1 MEEKMIYT
9 LTMNPSLD
17 YIVDVEQFRLGLTN
31 RTTKEQMFPGGKGFN
46 VSMVLQNL
54 GMENTALGFV
64 AGFTGEEIVR
74 KMKETGVHCEFIE
87 VENGISR
94 INVKLRTID
103 GTEINGAGPEVT
115 SKHLEILYRRLE
127 CLQENDILVLA
138 GSTPKTVPATF
149 YADVTKWMSER
160 GVKVVVDASGA
171 LLKQVLPCRPF
182 LVKPNRQELSEF
194 FGTEL
199 LMETS
204 EIVAYA
210 KKLQKQGARNVLVSL
225 GGDGAILLS
234 EEGETYV
241 QNAPKGEVVNSV
253 GAGDSMVAG
262 FLYGY
267 ETYHSYEMALN
278 YGLAT
283 GSASAFSEQ
292 FATKEEVEK
301 YLK

>member
-1 MEEKMIYT
+1 MIYT

-17 YIVDVEQFRLGLTN
+17 YIVDVEQFNIGLTN

-46 VSMVLQNL
+46 VSMMLQNL

-74 KMKETGVHCEFIE
+74 KMQETGVKCEFIR

-94 INVKLRTID
+94 INVKLRTMD
-103 GTEINGAGPEVT
+103 GTELNGIGPELT
-115 SKHLEILYRRLE
+115 NEHLKILYKKLE
-127 CLQENDILVLA
+127 CLKKEDILVLA
-138 GSTPKTVPATF
+138 GSVPKTVPETF
-149 YADVTKWMSER
+149 YADVTKWMTER

-171 LLKQVLPCRPF
+171 LLEQVLFYQPF
-182 LVKPNRQELSEF
+182 LIKPNRQELSEF
-194 FGTEL
+194 FGVNL

-204 EIVAYA
+204 EVVTYA
-210 KKLQKQGARNVLVSL
+210 KKLQEQGARNVVVSL
-225 GGDGAILLS
+225 GGDGAVLLS
-234 EEGETYV
+234 EEGEIYV
-241 QNAPKGEVVNSV
+241 QIAPKGKVINSV

-267 ETYHSYEMALN
+267 ETYHDYKKALN
-278 YGLAT
+278 YGLAA

-292 FATKEEVEK
+292 FATKEEVEQ
-301 YLK
+301 YLIV

>member
-1 MEEKMIYT
+1 MIYT

-17 YIVDVEQFRLGLTN
+17 YIVDVEQFKLGLTN

-74 KMKETGVHCEFIE
+74 KMKETGVRCEFIE
-87 VENGISR
+87 VEKGISR

-103 GTEINGAGPEVT
+103 GTEINGMGPELE
-115 SKHLEILYRRLE
+115 SKHLEILYGKLE
-127 CLQENDILVLA
+127 CLKENDILVLA

-149 YADVTKWMSER
+149 YADVTKCMSER
-160 GVKVVVDASGA
+160 GVKVVVDASGT

-182 LVKPNRQELSEF
+182 LIKPNRQELSEF
-194 FGTEL
+194 FGVEL

-204 EIVAYA
+204 EIVTYA
-210 KKLQKQGARNVLVSL
+210 KKLQEQGARNVLVSL

-234 EEGETYV
+234 EQGETYV

-267 ETYHSYEMALN
+267 ETYHNYETALR

-301 YLK
+301 YLSL

>member
-1 MEEKMIYT
+1 MIYT

-17 YIVDVEQFRLGLTN
+17 YIVDVEQFHIGLTN

-54 GMENTALGFV
+54 GMENTALGFI

-74 KMKETGVHCEFIE
+74 KMQETGVKCEFIR
-87 VENGISR
+87 VEEGISR
-94 INVKLRTID
+94 INVKLRTMD
-103 GTEINGAGPEVT
+103 GTEINGMGPKLTKE
-115 SKHLEILYRRLE
+115 HLEILYTKLE
-127 CLQENDILVLA
+127 VLEKEDILVLA
-138 GSTPKTVPATF
+138 GSVPNTVPKTF
-149 YADVTKWMSER
+149 YADIMKWITKR
-160 GVKVVVDASGA
+160 GVKVVVDASGE
-171 LLKQVLPCRPF
+171 LLKQVLPCQPF
-182 LVKPNRQELSEF
+182 LIKPNRQELSEF
-194 FGTEL
+194 FGVNL
-199 LMETS
+199 LVESS
-204 EIVAYA
+204 EIITYA
-210 KKLQKQGARNVLVSL
+210 KKLQEQGARNVLVSL

-234 EEGETYV
+234 ETGEVYMQT
-241 QNAPKGEVVNSV
+241 APKGIVVNSV

-267 ETYHSYEMALN
+267 ETYKNYETALN

-301 YLK
+301 YLN

>member
-1 MEEKMIYT
+1 MIYT

-17 YIVDVEQFRLGLTN
+17 YIVDVEQFNIGLTN

-46 VSMVLQNL
+46 VSMMLQNL

-74 KMKETGVHCEFIE
+74 KMQETGVKCEFIR

-94 INVKLRTID
+94 INVKLRTMD
-103 GTEINGAGPEVT
+103 GTELNGIGPELT
-115 SKHLEILYRRLE
+115 NEHLKILYKKLE
-127 CLQENDILVLA
+127 CLKKEDILVLA
-138 GSTPKTVPATF
+138 GSVPKTVPETF
-149 YADVTKWMSER
+149 YADVTKWMTER

-171 LLKQVLPCRPF
+171 LLEQVLFYQPF
-182 LVKPNRQELSEF
+182 LIKPNRQELSEF
-194 FGTEL
+194 FGVDL

-204 EIVAYA
+204 EVVTYA
-210 KKLQKQGARNVLVSL
+210 KKLQEQGARNVVVSL
-225 GGDGAILLS
+225 GGDGAVLLS
-234 EEGETYV
+234 EEGEIYV
-241 QNAPKGEVVNSV
+241 QIAPKGKVINSV

-267 ETYHSYEMALN
+267 ETYHDYKKALN
-278 YGLAT
+278 YGLAA

-292 FATKEEVEK
+292 FATKEEVEQ
-301 YLK
+301 YLIV

>member
-1 MEEKMIYT
+1 MIYT

-87 VENGISR
+87 VEKGISR

-103 GTEINGAGPEVT
+103 GTEINGMGPELER
-115 SKHLEILYRRLE
+115 KHLEILYGKLE
-127 CLQENDILVLA
+127 CLKENDILVLA

-171 LLKQVLPCRPF
+171 LLKQVLNYANDKGF
-182 LVKPNRQELSEF
+182 TKNTFNFQVKRLTPRNEFSLNR
-194 FGTEL
+194 
-199 LMETS
+199 
-204 EIVAYA
+204 IVF
-210 KKLQKQGARNVLVSL
+210 N
-225 GGDGAILLS
+225 
-234 EEGETYV
+234 
-241 QNAPKGEVVNSV
+241 
-253 GAGDSMVAG
+253 
-262 FLYGY
+262 
-267 ETYHSYEMALN
+267 
-278 YGLAT
+278 
-283 GSASAFSEQ
+283 
-292 FATKEEVEK
+292 
-301 YLK
+301 

>member
-1 MEEKMIYT
+1 MIYT

-74 KMKETGVHCEFIE
+74 KMKETGVHCEFIA
-87 VENGISR
+87 VEKGISR

-103 GTEINGAGPEVT
+103 GTEINGMGPELE
-115 SKHLEILYRRLE
+115 SRHLEILYGKLE
-127 CLQENDILVLA
+127 CLKENDILVLA
-138 GSTPKTVPATF
+138 GSTPKTVQATF

-160 GVKVVVDASGA
+160 GVKVVVDASGS
-171 LLKQVLPCRPF
+171 LLKQVLPCHPF
-182 LVKPNRQELSEF
+182 LIKPNRQELSEF
-194 FGTEL
+194 FGVEL

-204 EIVAYA
+204 EIVTYA
-210 KKLQKQGARNVLVSL
+210 KKLQEQGARNVLVSL

-267 ETYHSYEMALN
+267 ETYHNYETALR
-278 YGLAT
+278 YGLAI

-292 FATKEEVEK
+292 FATKEEVER

>member
-1 MEEKMIYT
+1 MEGNMIYT

-17 YIVDVEQFRLGLTN
+17 YIVDVEQFKLGLTN

-74 KMKETGVHCEFIE
+74 KMKETGVRCEFIE

-103 GTEINGAGPEVT
+103 GTEINGMGPELE
-115 SKHLEILYRRLE
+115 SRHLEILYGKLE
-127 CLQENDILVLA
+127 CLKENDILVLA

-171 LLKQVLPCRPF
+171 LLKQVLPCHPF

-194 FGTEL
+194 FGVEL

-204 EIVAYA
+204 EIVTYA
-210 KKLQKQGARNVLVSL
+210 KKLQQQGARNVLVSL

-234 EEGETYV
+234 EQGKTYV

-253 GAGDSMVAG
+253 G
-262 FLYGY
+262 
-267 ETYHSYEMALN
+267 ETRAYPWKADDLLCISGKHL
-278 YGLAT
+278 
-283 GSASAFSEQ
+283 
-292 FATKEEVEK
+292 
-301 YLK
+301 